1 MSSGGEPE
9 TGRSPAGI
17 LNSGWF
23 TVLVR
28 ELRDL
33 WFGTRG
39 PGLVLIFSL
48 LLSLITYLAATNTEL
63 NLIDQKDT
71 VNLVLQITLG
81 MGVLLSLLFAA
92 DAISGERERETL
104 ETLLLTPLSRREI
117 AAGKLVAVLSTWPV
131 LMLVSIPYVWAL
143 RVGASVSVEAIVAGL
158 VVGTLLAIAF
168 ASLGIIVS
176 IFSESNRVSLALG
189 FLIFLVLMAPTQ
201 LPGGATNGWLG
212 NILVQINPVNAG
224 SRFLNRIIVSD
235 HTWGQEA
242 DLLIAPAAAAVV
254 VATLAVVLA
263 GRIRLQGGIGR

>member
-1 MSSGGEPE
+1 MSSSGESEAVRAPI
-9 TGRSPAGI
+9 GI
-17 LNSGWF
+17 LGSGGV
-23 TVLVR
+23 TVMVR

-48 LLSLITYLAATNTEL
+48 LLSVITYLAATNTKL

-81 MGVLLSLLFAA
+81 VGVLLSLLFAA
-92 DAISGERERETL
+92 DSISGERERETL
-104 ETLLLTPLSRREI
+104 ETLLLTPLSRREV
-117 AAGKLVAVLSTWPV
+117 AAGKLVAVLTTWPV
-131 LMLVSIPYVWAL
+131 LMIVSTPYVWAL
-143 RVGASVSVEAIVAGL
+143 RVGASVSVDAIVAGL

-168 ASLGIIVS
+168 ASFGIIVS
-176 IFSESNRVSLALG
+176 IFSESNRVSLAVG
-189 FLIFLVLMAPTQ
+189 FIVFLVLMAPTQ

-242 DLLIAPAAAAVV
+242 NLLIAPAIAAVF